1 MLAWCGLVN
10 HLPSEAVPLSRVA
23 RRPSV
28 AAPFP
33 GNLRGKRAF
42 FASSFS
48 VRRSFAFIC
57 TVLIGLWVLL
67 GIVCVQVPPHA
78 FWPAAFLALTLPL
91 ALAFNLG
98 AAGYWLLRSWR
109 VAALPLILAA
119 LTWPHFQRGLALH
132 PLHVAPA
139 AAAPGQAVQVLSA
152 NVRIFNVYPQLRD
165 PGLNS
170 SRQLIQWLA
179 DSPAD
184 VICLQEFYTEP
195 RRTQDGDVFNVVKRI
210 GTDKGRHVFLSKT
223 LTNAVGAEFGMAIFS
238 RFPIVRRGTLSF
250 GKLTQ
255 NHAMFADLR
264 LPSGDTIRVF
274 NFHLQ
279 SMSMAESDIVDSYS
293 SKAGFER
300 KSRGLLRRLRSGLA
314 ARSVQIDTLTQ
325 RFARSPYP
333 LLLCADLNDVPYSYS
348 YDQLADRF
356 QNGWATVGNGVG
368 ATYNGRLPF
377 LRIDNQF
384 VDDAWIVDDFE
395 VHREIPYS
403 DHFPITGWYRLQKR

>member
-1 MLAWCGLVN
+1 M
-10 HLPSEAVPLSRVA
+10 
-23 RRPSV
+23 
-28 AAPFP
+28 
-33 GNLRGKRAF
+33 
-42 FASSFS
+42 
-48 VRRSFAFIC
+48 RRSFALTC
-57 TVLIGLWVLL
+57 TLLLGLWVLL
-67 GIVCVQVPPHA
+67 GIACEQVPPQA
-78 FWPAAFLALTLPL
+78 FWPAAFGALTLPL
-91 ALAFNLG
+91 ALLLTVG

-109 VAALPLILAA
+109 VAALPILLLA
-119 LTWPHFQRGLALH
+119 LTWPHVRRGLALH
-132 PLHVAPA
+132 PLHVAPPA
-139 AAAPGQAVQVLSA
+139 GAPGQAVRVLSA

-170 SRQLIQWLA
+170 SRRLIQWLA

-195 RRTQDGDVFNVVKRI
+195 RPTKDGDVFDAVRRI
-210 GTDKGRHVFLSKT
+210 GTDRGRQVFVSKT
-223 LTNAVGAEFGMAIFS
+223 LTNAVGAEFGMVIFS
-238 RFPIVRRGTLSF
+238 RFPIVHRGTITF

-264 LPSGDTIRVF
+264 LPAGDTVRVF

-279 SMSMAESDIVDSYS
+279 SMSMAESDIVASYS
-293 SKAGFER
+293 SKTGFER
-300 KSRGLLRRLRSGLA
+300 KSRGLLRRLRRGLA
-314 ARSVQIDTLTQ
+314 ARGVQVDTLTR

-356 QNGWATVGNGVG
+356 QNAWATVGNGVG

-384 VDDAWIVDDFE
+384 ADAAWTVDDFE
-395 VHREIPYS
+395 VHRDIPYS
-403 DHFPITGWYRLQKR
+403 DHFPVTGWYRLHAPKK